1 MAPAPAP
8 CVMPTLLAPSC
19 DPLPAWVSGPTA
31 RRVPAPIDVPRQ
43 TGAVSDLST
52 DLHFAHRLADEAD
65 RVSMRNFRSDELRLT
80 TKGDGTPVAI
90 ADQLVEKAM
99 LRLVLAERPE
109 DSLVGEEIGE
119 IPGLAARRW
128 IFDGIDG
135 THNYGPRRTGWGT
148 IVALVRDG
156 QPAIGLV
163 ERARPRPAVVGR
175 ARLGRV
181 GCPEHHRRGRLRR
194 GRAPARV
201 GHGGPRGRKGV
212 HHPVE
217 GRARGLAERRR
228 RPVRAAHRSAQPV
241 HRPRRRDGGRGAVRR
256 VGDHARWDLGLRRDA
271 GDRRGGGW
279 EVLER
284 VG

>member
-1 MAPAPAP
+1 M
-8 CVMPTLLAPSC
+8 
-19 DPLPAWVSGPTA
+19 
-31 RRVPAPIDVPRQ
+31 PRQ
-43 TGAVSDLST
+43 TGAVSDLSS
-52 DLHFAHRLADEAD
+52 DLLFAHRLADEAD

-119 IPGLAARRW
+119 IPGLASRRW

-148 IVALVRDG
+148 IVALERDG

-163 ERARPRPAVVGR
+163 SAPA
-175 ARLGRV
+175 LGRRWWA
-181 GCPEHHRRGRLRR
+181 ERGSGAWAAPSTTEGVDFGAAERLHVSATT
-194 GRAPARV
+194 GLEGAKVCVIPW
-201 GHGGPRGRKGV
+201 KGV
-212 HHPVE
+212 LEGWRSDVAGRFVQPTEPRSQCIALDGVMVAE
-217 GRARGLAERRR
+217 GRYDAL
-228 RPVRAAHRSAQPV
+228 
-241 HRPRRRDGGRGAVRR
+241 
-256 VGDHARWDLGLRRDA
+256 GDHARWDLGLRRDP
-271 GDRRGGGW
+271 GDRRGGGR